1 MVAAAPQQAEPQERQ
16 KVLQGQAAARRA
28 LNDGCAD
35 LD

>member
-1 MVAAAPQQAEPQERQ
+1 MVAAAPQQAEPQQRP
-16 KVLQGQAAARRA
+16 KVQGQAAARRA